1 MAATVCIWR
10 AYKCG
15 QTLCICLIW
24 IWELS
29 LRCLSVSTMTKWHHF
44 DVTSDP
50 EPHNLNRTCL
60 RCTNLLKPL
69 ALSGIVGI
77 ERPAS
82 SLEHTAVLGRMAF
95 LRGSF
100 LRASLLHLLPRHAI
114 ANCLIGFSCLGLVGF
129 GFLMAF
135 LDKQCLDALQGINH
149 GPWGFGDCAVRKAV
163 LVPPHRWEWS
173 QDNTVEWSLRK
184 QHRHDR

>member
-1 MAATVCIWR
+1 MHLDSISMWSNTFV
-10 AYKCG
+10 
-15 QTLCICLIW
+15 CLIW

-44 DVTSDP
+44 DISSDP

-60 RCTNLLKPL
+60 RCTDLLKPL

-77 ERPAS
+77 GIERPAS
-82 SLEHTAVLGRMAF
+82 SLAHTAVLGRMAF

-100 LRASLLHLLPRHAI
+100 LRASLLRVLPRHAI
-114 ANCLIGFSCLGLVGF
+114 ANCLMLQLPWPSWLWLSHGLSWQTV
-129 GFLMAF
+129 
-135 LDKQCLDALQGINH
+135 DALQGISH

-163 LVPPHRWEWS
+163 LVPPRRWEWS
-173 QDNTVEWSLRK
+173 QDNTS
-184 QHRHDR
+184 